1 MKKFVFF
8 IVSLLFFSCIQK
20 RTLSD
25 TEEPTNNVLETD
37 TIIESVALIEDDTL
51 FEVKGRLYRGII
63 EYPLE
68 VKVLSVA
75 PHHNFEYHNEKIM
88 ADASY
93 EDTLILITDDERMF
107 HDIIFKEDS
116 LRKSYPDYRFD
127 GDDWDDYEAPFE
139 VFMRKKG
146 DVIYFL
152 GRPDDRLLYL
162 DDAYISKGP
171 FSIGP
176 FHIGMTQKEMADS
189 IGIPIEMTK
198 AYKCVALLYG
208 NRFTLLKNMKHP
220 KPWGGPDFSKIF
232 IGYADKVTKI
242 IVVGL
247 DEGERVL
254 DGPEILGRPKDW
266 E

>member
-1 MKKFVFF
+1 MKKLLFF

-20 RTLSD
+20 RTPTD
-25 TEEPTNNVLETD
+25 TEESTNDAMVAD
-37 TIIESVALIEDDTL
+37 TIIESCALIEDDTL

-127 GDDWDDYEAPFE
+127 GDDWNDFEAPYE
-139 VFMRKKG
+139 VYLRKKG
-146 DVIYFL
+146 DAIRFEGDL
-152 GRPDDRLLYL
+152 ENRLLHL
-162 DDAYISKGP
+162 GDAYISKGSFP
-171 FSIGP
+171 IGP
-176 FHIGMTQKEMADS
+176 FHIGMAQKQMANS

-254 DGPEILGRPKDW
+254 DGPVILGRPKDW

>member
-1 MKKFVFF
+1 MKKLVLF
-8 IVSLLFFSCIQK
+8 IVSLLLFSCIQK
-20 RTLSD
+20 QI
-25 TEEPTNNVLETD
+25 PTDSGESTNDAMVAD
-37 TIIESVALIEDDTL
+37 TIIETCALIEDDTL

-232 IGYADKVTKI
+232 IGYADKVNKI

-254 DGPEILGRPKDW
+254 DGPVILGRPKDW

>member
-1 MKKFVFF
+1 MKKLLFF

-20 RTLSD
+20 RTPTD
-25 TEEPTNNVLETD
+25 TEESTNDAMVAD
-37 TIIESVALIEDDTL
+37 TIIESCALIEDDTL
-51 FEVKGRLYRGII
+51 FDAYYGIECYSLRVKA
-63 EYPLE
+63 
-68 VKVLSVA
+68 LSVA
-75 PHHNFEYHNEKIM
+75 PHHTFECHNERIM
-88 ADASY
+88 AVASY
-93 EDTLILITDDERMF
+93 EDTLILITDDERIF
-107 HDIIFKEDS
+107 HDITFKEDS
-116 LRKSYPDYRFD
+116 LRKSFQEYRFYGSD
-127 GDDWDDYEAPFE
+127 EDDVPYADFL
-139 VFMRKKG
+139 RNKG
-146 DVIYFL
+146 DTICFL
-152 GRPDDRLLYL
+152 LDFDDNLLYL
-162 DDAYISKGP
+162 QNALITKGSFP
-171 FSIGP
+171 IGP
-176 FHIGMTQKEMADS
+176 FHIGMTQMELTDS
-189 IGIPIEMTK
+189 IGIPIEMAN